1 MRMSDDLWVGIM
13 TLGGTLTTF
22 IVSAIIQAF
31 RDKRLYKQER
41 VMKIIEYKIVAYQEL
56 YSALIRYKDY
66 FVLFIDTGN
75 GFKESR
81 DVGEFAPL
89 EENMRLREFYNKNI
103 MYFSEKLQR
112 KTEIALQS
120 GEILNNLGIALCTD
134 NPESVF
140 LDSVQPSCENVINQV
155 DECIE
160 QIKKE
165 LMID

>member
-1 MRMSDDLWVGIM
+1 MSDELCVGII
-13 TLGGTLTTF
+13 TLGGPLFTF
-22 IVSAIIQAF
+22 IVSAIIQDF
-31 RDKRLYKQER
+31 RDERIYKQER
-41 VMKIIEYKIVAYQEL
+41 VMKIIEYKIVAYREL

-66 FVLFIDTGN
+66 FVLFVDTDN
-75 GFKESR
+75 EFKESR
-81 DVGEFAPL
+81 AAEEFAPL
-89 EENMRLREFYNKNI
+89 EENMRLREVYNKNI
-103 MYFSEKLQR
+103 LYFSEKLQR

-134 NPESVF
+134 NPERVF
-140 LDSVQPSCENVINQV
+140 LNSVQPSCENVINQV

>member
-31 RDKRLYKQER
+31 RDKRLYEQER

-75 GFKESR
+75 EFKESR